1 MGGGR
6 PECPRVEGA
15 QPASRGSRVSG
26 ALAHA
31 AGRSH
36 QSAHTNKS
44 HRFSYSPR
52 RGARAHPLILR
63 LSRTRRRTLTGVSD
77 RTPKTDAPLETES
90 DHGPTRTATRTALP
104 AQRRGAAAS
113 PARLQ
118 TSPRLRSRPAPPRGA
133 PQPAARSAAAAAGTH
148 VPGAPPAP
156 SAPSAPSL
164 PSSLPRPGQAGAGRT
179 LDRPW
184 HRPSHQDGRRASRA
198 GTPGRYA
205 CSGKGS
211 VATDLAPGGT
221 EATRLPH
228 TGCGQLSRD
237 TKFAKFVGHLCG
249 SCRCAPGDLSANL
262 RPLLPGT
269 RSGSTG
275 LRTQHPGL

>member
-1 MGGGR
+1 M
-6 PECPRVEGA
+6 
-15 QPASRGSRVSG
+15 
-26 ALAHA
+26 
-31 AGRSH
+31 
-36 QSAHTNKS
+36 
-44 HRFSYSPR
+44 
-52 RGARAHPLILR
+52 
-63 LSRTRRRTLTGVSD
+63 
-77 RTPKTDAPLETES
+77 ETES
-90 DHGPTRTATRTALP
+90 DHGPTRTATLTALP

-113 PARLQ
+113 RARLQ

-133 PQPAARSAAAAAGTH
+133 PQPAARSPQSAAPRPPLGCPRPRPAAAAAAAAGTH

-156 SAPSAPSL
+156 STPSL

-205 CSGKGS
+205 YSGKGS

-228 TGCGQLSRD
+228 TRCGQLSRD

-249 SCRCAPGDLSANL
+249 SLVAAHRETFQRTFSLSCQVPA
-262 RPLLPGT
+262 
-269 RSGSTG
+269 GSTG